1 MKRIL
6 ILCLL
11 SLLFYCLASLLFKGH
26 AQETE
31 TEQFESTDYIGD
43 MDSFTGDQG
52 TSQTNSGY
60 CSGDYCTGH
69 KNNPGTYDKDFDLE
83 SQMSI
88 SEINAGFDMK
98 YGVDVTSHS
107 SNARLA
113 TCASI
118 TQNRDCRDI
127 FKLTISLFDNN
138 AVVQKFE
145 HEVELDFS
153 GTRAYDYSQTIAP
166 NSYQSLTGNFELYGV
181 DAGYGGGWYGPKFAD
196 PYLTTHWEVTTI
208 INEEIIN
215 LLEHSDILDTSID
228 YDNVV
233 VDVQTPEGEVF
244 QEFTIEVEAD
254 MDMAMTTDVS
264 MDIDMPQD
272 FDVPVIEE
280 FDMPDVD
287 VSTDVEAPAT
297 IEANVEQ
304 EMEVEVAEVEA
315 PQETEQSEP
324 VEEVVET
331 ETETTEVAEAQPEAE
346 AEEEVQ
352 EQEPTKKQKVVAKAK
367 QKVANK
373 IVKNMGDKGKYDS
386 GNQIKTLVVMQVLG
400 NTNTFFNNQVKLQDI
415 ENFFTDST
423 VPDAVMS
430 DDNYAQYFMF
440 GGSDVMHDAI
450 VDQQYK

>member
-1 MKRIL
+1 MIQYCL
-6 ILCLL
+6 VFLL
-11 SLLFYCLASLLFKGH
+11 SFFLVFHSNSEEVLQS
-26 AQETE
+26 E
-31 TEQFESTDYIGD
+31 DYIGD
-43 MDSFTGDQG
+43 MDSFDRDSG
-52 TSQTNSGY
+52 TRISGGQY
-60 CSGDYCTGH
+60 QTGH

-98 YGVDVTSHS
+98 YGVTVNSHS

-113 TCASI
+113 TCGTI
-118 TQNRDCRDI
+118 TQNKDCRDI
-127 FKLTISLFDNN
+127 YKMTVTLFDNN
-138 AVVQKFE
+138 AEVLKFQ

-153 GTRAYDYSQTIAP
+153 GNRNYAYEQTIAP
-166 NSYQSLTGNFELYGV
+166 NSYQSLTGNMALYGV
-181 DAGYGGGWYGPKFAD
+181 DAGYPRGWYGPKFSN

-208 INEEIIN
+208 INEEILN
-215 LLEHSDILDTSID
+215 LLEHSDILDTNID

-254 MDMAMTTDVS
+254 MDIGITEVN
-264 MDIDMPQD
+264 MDIDIPQD
-272 FDVPVIEE
+272 FDVPVVEE

-315 PQETEQSEP
+315 PQETEQSET

-373 IVKNMGDKGKYDS
+373 IVKNMGDKGKYDT